1 MARYPRVD
9 KISNGK
15 KTVKKGA
22 WSADEDRKLVA
33 YIMRY
38 GIWNWTH
45 MVEPAGLARTGKSC
59 RLRWMNYLRP
69 NIKHGNITKE
79 EEEII
84 INLHRVLG
92 KRWATIASRLPGR
105 TDNEIK
111 NYWNTHL
118 KKRCAQEKLEMPIA
132 CDVKVNSNPNN
143 NLTHQNPSIAIL
155 HPTEATNL
163 GSPRDIP
170 VLHASS
176 LCPSHEVVHDDKILV
191 NRWHSRGNMM
201 GEDANL
207 WEQLQSLKD
216 FSAIEDLE
224 GICPNSGSLLPSS
237 ECMYSDG
244 VYFRDSQDDFTIDLW
259 GNWS

>member
-15 KTVKKGA
+15 KTVNKGA
-22 WSADEDRKLVA
+22 WSAEEDRKLVA

-38 GIWNWTH
+38 GIWNGTH
-45 MVEPAGLARTGKSC
+45 MAEPAGLARTGKSC

-69 NIKHGNITKE
+69 NIKHVNITKE

-84 INLHRVLG
+84 INLHQVLG

-170 VLHASS
+170 VGL
-176 LCPSHEVVHDDKILV
+176 
-191 NRWHSRGNMM
+191 NRWHSRCNMM

-207 WEQLQSLKD
+207 WEQLHSLKD

-224 GICPNSGSLLPSS
+224 SMCPNSGSLLPSS

>member
-45 MVEPAGLARTGKSC
+45 MAEPAGLARTGKSC

-132 CDVKVNSNPNN
+132 CDPHPLSRSENGGPRRVSNEDGHRPRSSEWNGV
-143 NLTHQNPSIAIL
+143 LQTSHQK
-155 HPTEATNL
+155 T
-163 GSPRDIP
+163 GQ
-170 VLHASS
+170 
-176 LCPSHEVVHDDKILV
+176 K
-191 NRWHSRGNMM
+191 RGVSARAV
-201 GEDANL
+201 GVAEIDGHGRFL
-207 WEQLQSLKD
+207 
-216 FSAIEDLE
+216 AIETDEEHL
-224 GICPNSGSLLPSS
+224 
-237 ECMYSDG
+237 
-244 VYFRDSQDDFTIDLW
+244 
-259 GNWS
+259 

>member
-9 KISNGK
+9 KVRSNK
-15 KTVKKGA
+15 PVKKGA
-22 WSADEDRKLVA
+22 WSAEEDEKLVA

-45 MVEPAGLARTGKSC
+45 MAAPAGLARTGKSC

-69 NIKHGNITKE
+69 NIKHGSITKE

-92 KRWATIASRLPGR
+92 NRWATIASRLPGR

-111 NYWNTHL
+111 NYWNTRL
-118 KKRCAQEKLEMPIA
+118 KKRFVQENLETPIA
-132 CDVKVNSNPNN
+132 CDVKANTNPNKY
-143 NLTHQNPSIAIL
+143 LTHQNPSIAIL
-155 HPTEATNL
+155 HPAGATNF
-163 GSPRDIP
+163 GSPQDLP
-170 VLHASS
+170 TLNTSS
-176 LCPSHEVVHDDKILV
+176 LRSSYEVHHDGKTLV
-191 NRWHSRGNMM
+191 NHWQSQGTQGNII
-201 GEDANL
+201 GEDAKF
-207 WEQLQSLKD
+207 WEQLLSLKD

-224 GICPNSGSLLPSS
+224 GMCRNTGSTTPS

-244 VYFRDSQDDFTIDLW
+244 VYFGDSYDDFTIDLW
-259 GNWS
+259 GN